1 MAHYRRYP
9 GEAGR
14 YASETVREHPIALA
28 MAGVG
33 LGLLAYA
40 AMRGFSDDDQYRRP
54 DHPAY
59 PNYGMDQNAT
69 TFGQPAGGPARNEA
83 FGDAESFDTRG
94 DLYPDIRGGS
104 DGDHGRSRAAR
115 EYADKVSRE
124 ARRRYEDARRR
135 YDEARRELE
144 RSYSSAREG
153 LRHGYRRARHVT
165 EDALRDAGYQVREVG
180 YSATRFVRDE
190 PLMLAGAGLAVGA
203 LMGALLPMTRREH
216 HAIGRE
222 SDAFRDR
229 VKDAARE
236 GYHRAEHVAEAT
248 YDAAREEAR
257 RQGFSSDGA
266 RSAAETVE
274 KKAAAVYEAAT
285 DTARREAEK
294 EASAM
299 GSSSS
304 SSTGSPGTTPSST
317 GSSSTGPSSTGP
329 SSLPGSSGPT
339 GSSGAGFS
347 STTGASTSSSSS
359 GSTPTNGSPS
369 TGNGSAKPI

>member
-40 AMRGFSDDDQYRRP
+40 AMRGFSDEDQYRRP

-83 FGDAESFDTRG
+83 FGDAEAFDTRG

-104 DGDHGRSRAAR
+104 GSDHGRSRAPR

-222 SDAFRDR
+222 GDAFRDR
-229 VKDAARE
+229 VKEAARE

-304 SSTGSPGTTPSST
+304 SSTGPSST
-317 GSSSTGPSSTGP
+317 
-329 SSLPGSSGPT
+329 PGSSGPT

-347 STTGASTSSSSS
+347 SSTGASTSSSSS
-359 GSTPTNGSPS
+359 GSTSTNGSPS